1 MSMEA
6 WREYRKF
13 EKGEFVLAFADT
25 AVGGNDYCACQFL
38 SKERLD
44 VPLVF
49 HSQISATLMT
59 PLLHLKLEEIYDAT
73 GVQPCIAYERNN
85 GGQFE
90 LERLSVLN
98 KNQKYYLYEQHD
110 KDGQPN
116 GKLGW
121 DTNTATR
128 PKMLQE
134 LQECIN
140 SKLITLYDEPTIT
153 ELFSFII
160 SKNGKPEAEKSAH
173 DDLVMS
179 LAGVWQ
185 LYQTEN
191 KPQTV
196 NYQQFVSQL
205 PRQELFGK
213 SGLF

>member
-1 MSMEA
+1 MSNQF
-6 WREYRKF
+6 RQYRDF
-13 EKGEFVLAFADT
+13 QKGEFILAFADT
-25 AVGGNDYCACQFL
+25 AVGGHDYCACQFL
-38 SKERLD
+38 SQDQLD

-49 HSQISATLMT
+49 HSQVSATLMT
-59 PLLHLKLEEIYDAT
+59 PALHLKLEEIYDIT

-98 KNQKYYLYEQHD
+98 KNQKYYIYEQRD

-121 DTNTATR
+121 DTNAATR

-140 SKLITLYDEPTIT
+140 AKLITLYDEPTVN

-160 SKNGKPEAEKSAH
+160 SKSGKPEAEKSAH

-185 LYQTEN
+185 LYQSES
-191 KPQTV
+191 KPQKIDYTQFSRSLPD
-196 NYQQFVSQL
+196 QQ
-205 PRQELFGK
+205 LF
-213 SGLF
+213 SRNGLF